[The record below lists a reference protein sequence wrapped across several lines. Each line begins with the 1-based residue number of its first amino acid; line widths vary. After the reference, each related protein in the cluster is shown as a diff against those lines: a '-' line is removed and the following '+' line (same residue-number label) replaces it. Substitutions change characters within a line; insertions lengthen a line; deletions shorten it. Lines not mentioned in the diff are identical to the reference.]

1 MADQEEEEMA
11 LPFEHCVRVTL
22 AEARELIMDGAA
34 DDLTTDDL
42 VKADRVL
49 TGSRAPADVEA
60 LAEVVALGYEYLT
73 NVDREAVVRHHLAPD
88 PVSSVRYWYLTAGG

>member
-49 TGSRAPADVEA
+49 TGSRDPAD
-60 LAEVVALGYEYLT
+60 
-73 NVDREAVVRHHLAPD
+73 LAPD
-88 PVSSVRYWYLTAGG
+88 PVASVRYWYLTAGG